1 MANNDFYKKAHSLVE
16 VDTAVRFDVP
26 IGSDHEFFTDFS
38 DVRGDF
44 EDRMIYKALKVNPT
58 TYVYNDLANRGN
70 KTLLFLAGMR
80 GSGKTSE
87 LAKIALRLNHP
98 NGFFCVA
105 CNLDDGLDL
114 NDMEYMDIVIF
125 QLERL
130 FEELYKIDFEIDES
144 IIASLQNWFSERV
157 REVNKAIKRDD
168 GFEVEIS
175 AGVPGFLSFI
185 GLAAKVKSNLLGS
198 KENAQKIRTV
208 FKNNF
213 SDFARQF
220 NLFVE
225 EVNFKLRETKTAKE
239 LLFVVDGIEKAAS
252 LDIRKKIIL
261 EEANR
266 IRLIC
271 ANTIFTLPIELM
283 PERQKLIV
291 FSTVVSFPFVKI
303 RERNGDI
310 VEKAVQRFIEFT
322 YKRIDKKLF
331 DSPETVRKAIMMG
344 GGSPREYLRVLE
356 YANMFT
362 KDDDQVI
369 TIEALEKGIR
379 KLAAETTQY
388 VSTSDLEKLKTL
400 KQANEKG
407 EVMPFDTDW
416 QDLLEKLIILEYNDG
431 TYKRVNP
438 IVEESQLYKQVF
450 KNRRVV
456 SRIS

>member
-1 MANNDFYKKAHSLVE
+1 MANNDFYKKAYKLVE

-44 EDRMIYKALKVNPT
+44 EDRMIYKALKVNPST
-58 TYVYNDLANRGN
+58 FVYNEEANRGN

-87 LAKIALRLNHP
+87 LAKIASKLHHSEA
-98 NGFFCVA
+98 FFCVT
-105 CNLDDGLDL
+105 CNLDEGLDL

-130 FEELYKIDFEIDES
+130 FEELQEAKVEIETS

-157 REVNKAIKRDD
+157 REVNNAIKKED
-168 GFEVEIS
+168 GFEVEIT
-175 AGVPGFLSFI
+175 AGTPSFLSFLGI
-185 GLAAKVKSNLLGS
+185 TAKVKSNLLGS

-225 EVNFKLRETKTAKE
+225 EVNLKLRQTKTAKE

-266 IRLIC
+266 VRLIQT
-271 ANTIFTLPIELM
+271 NTIFTLPIELM
-283 PERQKLIV
+283 PERQKLIS

-310 VEKAVQRFIEFT
+310 VEEAVQRFVEFT
-322 YKRIDKKLF
+322 YKRIDENLF
-331 DSPETVRKAIMMG
+331 DSPETVRKAILTG
-344 GGSPREYLRVLE
+344 GGSPREYLRILE
-356 YANMFT
+356 YANMFA
-362 KDDDQVI
+362 DDDAEVI
-369 TIEALEKGIR
+369 TLEALEKGIR
-379 KLAAETTQY
+379 KLAAETSQY

-400 KQANEKG
+400 KQSNEDG
-407 EVMPFDTDW
+407 RVMPFDADW

-438 IVEESQLYKQVF
+438 IVEESQLYKQYVG
-450 KNRRVV
+450 
-456 SRIS
+456 

>member
-1 MANNDFYKKAHSLVE
+1 MALNDFYKKAYKLVE

-44 EDRMIYKALKVNPT
+44 EDRMVYKALKVNPST
-58 TYVYNDLANRGN
+58 FEYNLEANLGN

-87 LAKIALRLNHP
+87 LAKISKKLHHSNA
-98 NGFFCVA
+98 FFCVT
-105 CNLDDGLDL
+105 CNLDEGLDL

-130 FEELYKIDFEIDES
+130 FEELQEAKVEIETS

-157 REVNKAIKRDD
+157 REVNNAIKKEE
-168 GFEVEIS
+168 GFEVEIT
-175 AGVPGFLSFI
+175 AGTPSFLSFLGI
-185 GLAAKVKSNLLGS
+185 TAKVKSNLLGS

-225 EVNFKLRETKTAKE
+225 EVNLKLRQTKTAKE

-261 EEANR
+261 AEANR
-266 IRLIC
+266 IRLIN

-283 PERQKLIV
+283 PESQKLIS

-303 RERNGDI
+303 REKNGDV
-310 VEKAVQRFIEFT
+310 VENAVKRFFEFT
-322 YKRIDKKLF
+322 YKRIDEKLF
-331 DSPETVRKAIMMG
+331 DSKETVRKAILMG
-344 GGSPREYLRVLE
+344 GGSPREYLRILE

-362 KDDDQVI
+362 EDHDQVI
-369 TIEALEKGIR
+369 TINALEKGIR
-379 KLAAETTQY
+379 KLAAVTSRY
-388 VSTSDLEKLKTL
+388 ISSSDLEQLKIL
-400 KQANEKG
+400 KEKNDKG
-407 EVMPFDTDW
+407 IPIPFDVDL
-416 QDLLEKLIILEYNDG
+416 QDLLEKLIVLEYNDG

-438 IVEESQLYKQVF
+438 IVEESQLYKQYVG
-450 KNRRVV
+450 
-456 SRIS
+456 